1 MGLFLVKCGVFGAV
15 GWIIWDA
22 GYKRG
27 KGDLWE
33 FLAKNY
39 IVLPKG
45 SYYCSK
51 VENKQINH
59 TKKWRNKNE
68 KSKKNSK

>member
-1 MGLFLVKCGVFGAV
+1 MGMFLAKWVVFGCVA
-15 GWIIWDA
+15 WLIWDA

-33 FLAKNY
+33 FLARNY

-45 SYYCSK
+45 SYYCCSPK
-51 VENKQINH
+51 NKQNRG
-59 TKKWRNKNE
+59 TKKYENR
-68 KSKKNSK
+68 KKYTK

>member
-1 MGLFLVKCGVFGAV
+1 MGLFLVKWIVGGAV
-15 GWIIWDA
+15 ALLIWDA

-51 VENKQINH
+51 VENKQ
-59 TKKWRNKNE
+59 KKHIQKRGYNGRKGN
-68 KSKKNSK
+68 